1 MHPNHPFKICVSAL
15 LMLGSAAAVAADH
28 VSQPVAPVR
37 PVTDTYF
44 GTPVVDP
51 YRWMESLDTPEVQD
65 YMKKQADYT
74 RVALD
79 AIPGRAAML
88 KRIHELSNLTLRRG
102 NFERRGDRYFYQ
114 VTEPGASVPKLFYRD
129 GLKAEEHLLID
140 PGLLSAG
147 TKTHF
152 ALDFYVPS
160 QDGKFVAYGIS
171 SGGSEASVLHVIEVS
186 SGRVLP
192 ESIDRAEDDS
202 ALAWRADNKSFYY
215 LRYRP
220 LTPDLPPE
228 ERLYN
233 AHTFLHTLGVNPDG
247 TGDQVVFG
255 RGVSKTLDVPEG
267 QGTYLVLGAKS
278 PWAIAVANHNMDDNP
293 NTLFI
298 APLSKVSG
306 ANTPWRKLA
315 TPEDGITHFAI
326 SGETLYFLS
335 QKSTPRGQLMA
346 TPLAHPD
353 LAHARVVLPQSSRV
367 MTNFALS
374 SDGIYVDERD
384 GAISRI
390 ELVSYDGNKVERLAL
405 PFEGTVYG
413 PSTDPLAS
421 GALFNLQGWV
431 RPAQMLAYDASS
443 KEISNTGLIPPVSI
457 DTSPFESKEV
467 MVTSYDGTQVPLSIV
482 YKKGLVQDGSHPTIL
497 EGYGSYG
504 LSEDSYF
511 SADSLAWLERGG
523 VFATAHIRGGGE
535 LGEEWHTGGQKLT
548 KINTVFDFIACG
560 QYLVDQNYTTTK
572 KLGGIGGSAGGVTA
586 GGALTWRPDLF
597 AVILD
602 LVGMSDALRMETE
615 PNGPPNV
622 SEFGSTK
629 TEAGFHGLY
638 AMSAYQHLHAGVAY
652 PAVLYHTGAHDPR
665 VAPWQMLKMT
675 ARTQADTSSGKP
687 VLLSVDYDAGH
698 GIGSSSDQRDNL
710 QADLFSFA
718 LWQMGDP
725 EFQPAK

>member
-1 MHPNHPFKICVSAL
+1 MHPHHSLKLCISAL
-15 LMLGSAAAVAADH
+15 LLLGTSAALAADL

-51 YRWMESLDTPEVQD
+51 YRWMENLDSAEVQD
-65 YMKKQADYT
+65 YMKKQSDYT
-74 RVALD
+74 RATLN
-79 AIPGRAAML
+79 AIPGRAALL
-88 KRIHELSNLTLRRG
+88 KRIHELSNLSLRRG
-102 NFERRGDRYFYQ
+102 GFERRGERYFYQ
-114 VTEPGASVPKLFYRD
+114 VIEPGAPVPKLFYRD
-129 GLKAEEHLLID
+129 GLTGEEHLLID

-147 TKTHF
+147 TDTHF
-152 ALDFYVPS
+152 ALDFYIPS
-160 QDGKFVAYGIS
+160 NDGKYVAYGIS
-171 SGGSEASVLHVIEVS
+171 AGGSEASVLHVIEVA
-186 SGRVLP
+186 SGKVLA

-202 ALAWRADNKSFYY
+202 ALAWRADNKSFFY

-233 AHTFLHTLGVNPDG
+233 ARTFLHTIGVNPDG

-255 RGVSKTLDVPEG
+255 RGVSKSLDVPEG
-267 QGTYLVLGAKS
+267 QGTYLVLGRNS

-293 NTLFI
+293 STLFV
-298 APLSKVSG
+298 APLSKVKG
-306 ANTPWRKLA
+306 ADTSWKKFA

-326 SGETLYFLS
+326 AGDTLYFLA

-346 TPLAHPD
+346 TSLAHPD
-353 LAHARVVLPQSSRV
+353 LAHARVVLPQSNRV
-367 MTNFALS
+367 ITQFALS
-374 SDGIYVDERD
+374 GDGIYVNQRD
-384 GAISRI
+384 GAISRLL
-390 ELVSYDGNKVERLAL
+390 LVSYDGKKVEQLAL

-413 PSTDPLAS
+413 PTTDQEAS
-421 GALFNLQGWV
+421 GALFNMQGWV
-431 RPAQMLAYDASS
+431 HAGQLFAYDAAS
-443 KEISNTGLIPPVSI
+443 KGVSNTGLVPPSTI
-457 DTSPFESKEV
+457 DTSGLEAKEV
-467 MVTSYDGTQVPLSIV
+467 LVTSYDGTQVPLSIV
-482 YKKGLVQDGSHPTIL
+482 YKKGLVLDGSHPTIL

-504 LSEDSYF
+504 LSQDAYF
-511 SADSLAWLERGG
+511 SPSSLAWIERGG
-523 VFATAHIRGGGE
+523 VLATAHIRGGGE

-548 KINTVFDFIACG
+548 KLNTVFDFIACG
-560 QYLVDQNYTTTK
+560 QYLVDQNYTSTK
-572 KLGGIGGSAGGVTA
+572 KLAGIGGSAGGITA

-602 LVGMSDALRMETE
+602 EVGMSDSLRSETE

-622 SEFGSTK
+622 SEFGSSK

-638 AMSAYQHLHAGVAY
+638 AMAAYQHLHKGVAY
-652 PAVLYHTGAHDPR
+652 PAVLFHTGAHDPR

-675 ARTQADTSSGKP
+675 AKTQADTTSGKP

-698 GIGSSSDQRDNL
+698 GIGSSSAQREGL
-710 QADLFSFA
+710 QADLYSFA